1 MSVRPSDHLR
11 SLSNDDISMVVR
23 LWLGLDAFDTSLI
36 FCCSCNKP
44 IAHDPWHRLS
54 CTAEA
59 GTGFKQRHDDIR
71 IVLQNLCKLYGIY
84 GMAEPNIYET
94 SSTSTRP
101 GARPDLL
108 LYGLNN
114 DKIVLDFKVVHP
126 GAPSYVKQAIHP
138 GRVVSNGEDDKR
150 QHHVEKATAAGLAFE
165 PFVVSTFCEFGKAAL
180 AVLQRLARHA
190 ENISMIIQQSFCAD
204 PESVARRFFSAAIEL
219 TSIACLRGSV
229 SSIYYGGALPP
240 AHTRYVNKSTAR
252 AAARRFQR

>member
-1 MSVRPSDHLR
+1 
-11 SLSNDDISMVVR
+11 
-23 LWLGLDAFDTSLI
+23 
-36 FCCSCNKP
+36 
-44 IAHDPWHRLS
+44 
-54 CTAEA
+54 
-59 GTGFKQRHDDIR
+59 
-71 IVLQNLCKLYGIY
+71 
-84 GMAEPNIYET
+84 MAEPNVYET

-252 AAARRFQR
+252 AATRRFQR